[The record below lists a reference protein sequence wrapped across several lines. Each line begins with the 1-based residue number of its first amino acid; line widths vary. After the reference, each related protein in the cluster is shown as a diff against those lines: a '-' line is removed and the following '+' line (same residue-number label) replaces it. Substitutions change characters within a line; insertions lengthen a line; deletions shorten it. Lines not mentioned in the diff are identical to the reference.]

1 MDKKISVIIPSLSKN
16 PITLNS
22 LPNNVEVII
31 SDWKTDDKRIYGLSV
46 AKNIGAMQANGEM
59 LVFMDDDIRFNQDF
73 FDRLIASVAEGKVAG
88 LKSKWHDYL
97 IGRVLS
103 LTKTDFFKAG
113 GFDPMMIFCE
123 DVEFSYR
130 LQQMGYE
137 LVEFPEDSVM
147 HIPHPGRDPR
157 KFILYLRT
165 NLIIAF
171 KYPKYF
177 KKIPRKIFDYYYH
190 KIMKPREGD
199 VSKSDKNG

>member
-1 MDKKISVIIPSLSKN
+1 MGKKKKSVIIPTLAKN
-16 PITLNS
+16 PLTLKS
-22 LPNNVEVII
+22 IPDDVEVII
-31 SDWKTDDKRIYGLSV
+31 SDWKTDNANIFAPSV
-46 AKNIGAMQANGEM
+46 ARNIGAMRANGDI
-59 LVFMDDDIRFNQDF
+59 LVFMDDDIKFSKDF
-73 FDRLIASVAEGKVAG
+73 FYKLISSVDNGKVAG

-97 IGRVLS
+97 ISRVLAI
-103 LTKTDFFKAG
+103 TKDDFFKVG
-113 GFDPMMIFCE
+113 GFDPLMIFSE

-137 LVEFPEDSVM
+137 LVELPVDSVM

-190 KIMKPREGD
+190 KIMKPREKGGKY
-199 VSKSDKNG
+199 VE

>member
-1 MDKKISVIIPSLSKN
+1 MGKKKESVIIPTLAKN
-16 PITLNS
+16 PLTLKS
-22 LPNNVEVII
+22 LPDDVEVII
-31 SDWKTDDKRIYGLSV
+31 SDWKTDNANIFAPSV
-46 AKNIGAMQANGEM
+46 ARNIGAMRANGDI
-59 LVFMDDDIRFNQDF
+59 LVFMDDDIKFSKDF
-73 FDRLIASVAEGKVAG
+73 FYKLISSVDNGKVAG

-97 IGRVLS
+97 ISRVLAI
-103 LTKTDFFKAG
+103 TKEDFFKVG
-113 GFDPMMIFCE
+113 GFDPLMIFSE

-137 LVEFPEDSVM
+137 LVELPVDSVM

-190 KIMKPREGD
+190 KIMKPREKGGKY
-199 VSKSDKNG
+199 VE